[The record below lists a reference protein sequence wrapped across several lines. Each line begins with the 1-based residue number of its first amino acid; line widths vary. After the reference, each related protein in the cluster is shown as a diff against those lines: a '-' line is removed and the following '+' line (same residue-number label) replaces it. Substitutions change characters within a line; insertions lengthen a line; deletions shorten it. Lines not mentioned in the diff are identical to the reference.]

1 MKRKLRQ
8 DYVRREVRRHNSY
21 LGQTA
26 MALRA
31 MDVIEGAPTVTDN
44 ARLLARNIG
53 YELRE
58 LYDLLGTRI
67 EDMQA
72 LVERIERQA
81 YLERLAEAVEYGRRV
96 GIDEVLVNPLVEAIK
111 RLSENII
118 THQPEA

>member
-1 MKRKLRQ
+1 MRRKLKQ

-67 EDMQA
+67 DPPSAFKE
-72 LVERIERQA
+72 
-81 YLERLAEAVEYGRRV
+81 
-96 GIDEVLVNPLVEAIK
+96 
-111 RLSENII
+111 
-118 THQPEA
+118 